1 MADVEHHPMFKRW
14 DKANK
19 RLHAREEFHQALKK
33 KYPAKHPLVRF
44 AKKGVDEAAKE
55 LADTIKHI

>member
-1 MADVEHHPMFKRW
+1 MFKRW

-19 RLHAREEFHQALKK
+19 RVHARDEFHQALKK
-33 KYPAKHPLVRF
+33 KYTAKHPLVRF

-55 LADTIKHI
+55 LAAAIAHI

>member
-14 DKANK
+14 DNANK
-19 RLHAREEFHQALKK
+19 RLHARQEFHQALKK

-44 AKKGVDEAAKE
+44 AKKGVDDAAKE
-55 LADTIKHI
+55 LAAVIAHI